1 MTWFLAV
8 MRTRLGQ
15 GLALALAALA
25 ALGLY
30 GRSKRSQGR
39 SEAEQ
44 EAQDETQRR
53 VEKGRKAV
61 RDGRGDDPDERLRRN
76 DGKWR

>member
-8 MRTRLGQ
+8 MRTKLGRAA
-15 GLALALAALA
+15 ALALAVLA
-25 ALGLY
+25 ALGLA
-30 GRSKRSQGR
+30 RSKWRSQGR

-61 RDGRGDDPDERLRRN
+61 RDGRGDDPDERVRRN
-76 DGKWR
+76 NGKWR